1 MDRSSEEFK
10 EYQRLYNQEY
20 REANRERLAEYERKR
35 AKSKKEEIAAYQKAW
50 RAKNR
55 EKLQAYE
62 RARHKERAHRESE
75 RSKRKKKADPVW
87 YILLSAKARAKKNG
101 LEFNLERGDFEV
113 PAVCPALGI
122 PLFWGERTYMAKN
135 HNAPS
140 LDRLDPSKGYVKG
153 NVRVISNRANFIK
166 TNATAEELR
175 LVAEYAA
182 REIGSG

>member
-1 MDRSSEEFK
+1 MR
-10 EYQRLYNQEY
+10 EYD
-20 REANRERLAEYERKR
+20 RKR
-35 AKSKKEEIAAYQKAW
+35 YKENPQ
-50 RAKNR
+50 RNSQHSQR
-55 EKLQAYE
+55 
-62 RARHKERAHRESE
+62 
-75 RSKRKKKADPVW
+75 RKQTDPVW

-140 LDRLDPSKGYVKG
+140 LDRLDPTKGYVKG